1 MYLVSSYIN
10 IYSLS
15 KKIINV
21 DGLRATFR
29 YDQSDYKTR
38 SIIRSLFLKACTQSC
53 SLNPESTFLVIQ
65 FLRRPTTMYLT
76 TFPRGEVRII
86 CFDMK
91 LF

>member
-1 MYLVSSYIN
+1 MVC
-10 IYSLS
+10 
-15 KKIINV
+15 V
-21 DGLRATFR
+21 
-29 YDQSDYKTR
+29 QPSDMTNQ
-38 SIIRSLFLKACTQSC
+38 IIRLEVSLEAFFFKACTQSC
-53 SLNPESTFLVIQ
+53 SLNPESTFLVIH